1 VGESFGTFPAVFT
14 MSWSSKTA
22 KVKPSKLPLKSIKK
36 PSASGPV
43 DWTGDGRS
51 AGCDGITFPGES

>member
-1 VGESFGTFPAVFT
+1 

-51 AGCDGITFPGES
+51 ARCDGITFPGES